1 MDNIL
6 KMENYARKFEV
17 LPGTK
22 MLEHLVQLTLHKSL
36 LIKIG
41 LAVTSTTKIAN

>member
-17 LPGTK
+17 LPSTK
-22 MLEHLVQLTLHKSL
+22 MLSCVTICQTKHLRNLILGTFWL
-36 LIKIG
+36 LLK
-41 LAVTSTTKIAN
+41 L